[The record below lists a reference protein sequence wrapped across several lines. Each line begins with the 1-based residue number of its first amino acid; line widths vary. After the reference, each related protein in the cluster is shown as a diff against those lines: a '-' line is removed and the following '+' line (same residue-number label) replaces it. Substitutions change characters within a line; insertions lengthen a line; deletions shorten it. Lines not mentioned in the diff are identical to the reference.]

1 MKKVFLL
8 FLIAAVMFSCKK
20 NETTQPAADQFAE
33 VSFNVTTLVPDADRE
48 WTYDY
53 DVPECIPDAIPG
65 WALMKI
71 TDAAGNELE
80 GDGVEGPNGTNYF
93 KVLVF
98 YTNGELYTQS
108 VKLPVTMCDN
118 APNCCDT
125 YYVTE
130 FFVYD
135 ENGVPYKAAPAIDS
149 DFFQF
154 VTQTLPVTLE
164 ICAFEKKEFYIDVLC
179 FTPDYYELFGFFWFE
194 ITEITVREICFFG
207 DICIDWWMTPSQWHF
222 YGDGVPLSVWYNE
235 TNMYQQQDAGIQ
247 MDMPAIFAL
256 ALYKMDPI
264 TQEYIFINSW
274 SNETWYGEGAPLC
287 FRYAD
292 YDAIEGEQFAIKMYI
307 YGPWWYSAPTR
318 EELFGYTIDDGLRD
332 WQTDDAQHV
341 WYFTDNA
348 LEDLDFGYPDGDG
361 VIEFAWGN
369 CVEDPEY
376 QLPESAPGK

>member
-1 MKKVFLL
+1 MKKVILL
-8 FLIAAVMFSCKK
+8 FLIAATIVSCKK
-20 NETTQPAADQFAE
+20 SETTQPAEDQYAE
-33 VSFNVTTLVPDADRE
+33 VSFNVTTLVPDAGRD
-48 WTYDY
+48 WVYDY
-53 DVPECIPDAIPG
+53 DVPECVPDAIPG

-80 GDGVEGPNGTNYF
+80 GDGVEGPNGSNYF

-108 VKLPVTMCDN
+108 VKLPVTMCDDG
-118 APNCCDT
+118 PCCDT

-135 ENGVPYKAAPAIDS
+135 ETGVPYKAAPSPDS
-149 DFFQF
+149 EFFQF

-164 ICAFEKKEFYIDVLC
+164 ICAFDKKEFKIDVLC

-194 ITEITVREICFFG
+194 ITEITVREVCFFG
-207 DICIDWWMTPSQWHF
+207 DVCIDWWMEPSQWHQ
-222 YGDGVPLSVWYNE
+222 YGVPLSVWYDE
-235 TNMYQQQDAGIQ
+235 TEEDGNLYQGQLNGIQ

-256 ALYKMDPI
+256 VLFKWDAEAQ
-264 TQEYIFINSW
+264 TWVSINSW
-274 SNETWYGEGAPLC
+274 SNEDWYGEGEPLC

-292 YDAIEGEQFAIKMYI
+292 YDAIDGEQFAIAMYI
-307 YGPWWYSAPTR
+307 LGPWNYAPDVREATFGFTIGETR
-318 EELFGYTIDDGLRD
+318 EDLPTN
-332 WQTDDAQHV
+332 AQHL

-348 LEDLDFGYPDGDG
+348 LEDLDLNGDG
-361 VIEFAWGN
+361 VIEFAWGD

-376 QLPESAPGK
+376 HLPETAGK